1 MPSEMES
8 NNAEYVALG
17 GEGSAPKLENIHKVS
32 IIPLMFFIF
41 YEVSEQPCKSN
52 LDESEFSKFHSNV
65 KHWDIVGITGHW
77 VSSILLEHLRWLLLQ
92 HRTALGSMYLDGQL
106 GKTIASPPM
115 SPRGVRQL
123 SFSVKSLL
131 EKLQNSSQVGVIHW
145 LFKRTA

>member
-1 MPSEMES
+1 MES

-17 GEGSAPKLENIHKVS
+17 GEGSAPKLENINKVS

-41 YEVSEQPCKSN
+41 YEVSEQPC
-52 LDESEFSKFHSNV
+52 
-65 KHWDIVGITGHW
+65 
-77 VSSILLEHLRWLLLQ
+77 ILLEHLRWLLLQ

>member
-1 MPSEMES
+1 M
-8 NNAEYVALG
+8 VL
-17 GEGSAPKLENIHKVS
+17 I
-32 IIPLMFFIF
+32 
-41 YEVSEQPCKSN
+41 KSN